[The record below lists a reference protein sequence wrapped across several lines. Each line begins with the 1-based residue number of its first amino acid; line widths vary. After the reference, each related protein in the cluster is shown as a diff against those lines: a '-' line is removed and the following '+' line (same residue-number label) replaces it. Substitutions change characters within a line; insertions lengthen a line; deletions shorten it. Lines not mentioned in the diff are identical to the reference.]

1 MVYNEFIK
9 CEVCGCVTRIR
20 LQVGWL
26 DEHPIAVTCGK
37 CGISLK
43 GKVKIGQEIPEL
55 KFKFENAEMV
65 NVTPTTLPDYVVEC
79 SGEFPTIKMCEGW
92 VLQDNFVTPFIRYQ
106 QKITDFDNYKDF
118 GRRVATLKHTINIWP
133 QYKRVLQLYK
143 GGNWEYLTQEIKK
156 IFPEDFIMCRNEL
169 EIIRAVRM
177 IEVHGFLLPLKPEII
192 SLPEIGS
199 SILKLE
205 KEQINSFI
213 EYLNS
218 HDGYGL
224 NQMQEQINVLLG
236 EFIETFPY
244 LVPAFSLQF
253 CEEEEENIDFETE
266 GTTTSTYDDV
276 KQFYLDTYE
285 TLGNLLIIPAA
296 IDNIKNR
303 DDANNFINNDAGI
316 VSLDKFI
323 TSSKAHRFRLYN
335 TNEIY
340 MCTIDVRYNQ
350 KLRNA
355 IGHNDVEY
363 ETSTQKIIYIP
374 DPRKREK
381 KLSEYLLEFEIEAL
395 SMFKTVLVIS
405 EYLYRLRELELL
417 SKGVKPLPVEFPT
430 KERRKEKIY
439 PNEKCPCGSGLK
451 YKKCHGRIF

>member
-1 MVYNEFIK
+1 
-9 CEVCGCVTRIR
+9 
-20 LQVGWL
+20 
-26 DEHPIAVTCGK
+26 
-37 CGISLK
+37 
-43 GKVKIGQEIPEL
+43 
-55 KFKFENAEMV
+55 
-65 NVTPTTLPDYVVEC
+65 
-79 SGEFPTIKMCEGW
+79 MCEGW

-244 LVPAFSLQF
+244 LHVKNLALI
-253 CEEEEENIDFETE
+253 EEENIDFETE

-323 TSSKAHRFRLYN
+323 TSSKA
-335 TNEIY
+335 
-340 MCTIDVRYNQ
+340 
-350 KLRNA
+350 
-355 IGHNDVEY
+355 
-363 ETSTQKIIYIP
+363 
-374 DPRKREK
+374 
-381 KLSEYLLEFEIEAL
+381 
-395 SMFKTVLVIS
+395 
-405 EYLYRLRELELL
+405 
-417 SKGVKPLPVEFPT
+417 
-430 KERRKEKIY
+430 
-439 PNEKCPCGSGLK
+439 
-451 YKKCHGRIF
+451 

>member
-1 MVYNEFIK
+1 MHNRHLRYDYYNIYKSTYGIDKILNYRMFERK
-9 CEVCGCVTRIR
+9 IR
-20 LQVGWL
+20 FSEDMINSNDLMEKKSALDFLIDALQYL
-26 DEHPIAVTCGK
+26 
-37 CGISLK
+37 IS
-43 GKVKIGQEIPEL
+43 
-55 KFKFENAEMV
+55 
-65 NVTPTTLPDYVVEC
+65 
-79 SGEFPTIKMCEGW
+79 
-92 VLQDNFVTPFIRYQ
+92 
-106 QKITDFDNYKDF
+106 
-118 GRRVATLKHTINIWP
+118 
-133 QYKRVLQLYK
+133 
-143 GGNWEYLTQEIKK
+143 TQE
-156 IFPEDFIMCRNEL
+156 
-169 EIIRAVRM
+169 
-177 IEVHGFLLPLKPEII
+177 G
-192 SLPEIGS
+192 
-199 SILKLE
+199 

-253 CEEEEENIDFETE
+253 CEEENIDFETE

-340 MCTIDVRYNQ
+340 MRTIDVRYNQ

-395 SMFKTVLVIS
+395 SMFKAVLVIS

-430 KERRKEKIY
+430 KKRRKEKIY

-451 YKKCHGRIF
+451 YKKCHGKI

>member
-65 NVTPTTLPDYVVEC
+65 NATPTTLPDYVVEC

-106 QKITDFDNYKDF
+106 QKMTDFDNYKDF
-118 GRRVATLKHTINIWP
+118 GRRVATFKHTINIWP

-143 GGNWEYLTQEIKK
+143 GGNREYLIQEIKK

-192 SLPEIGS
+192 CLPEIGS

-253 CEEEEENIDFETE
+253 CEEENIDFETE

-296 IDNIKNR
+296 IDNIK
-303 DDANNFINNDAGI
+303 
-316 VSLDKFI
+316 
-323 TSSKAHRFRLYN
+323 T
-335 TNEIY
+335 E
-340 MCTIDVRYNQ
+340 MMP
-350 KLRNA
+350 
-355 IGHNDVEY
+355 
-363 ETSTQKIIYIP
+363 II
-374 DPRKREK
+374 
-381 KLSEYLLEFEIEAL
+381 LLI
-395 SMFKTVLVIS
+395 MM
-405 EYLYRLRELELL
+405 LE
-417 SKGVKPLPVEFPT
+417 
-430 KERRKEKIY
+430 
-439 PNEKCPCGSGLK
+439 
-451 YKKCHGRIF
+451 

>member
-1 MVYNEFIK
+1 MNLSNETIPASLLIKLLASSLFFI
-9 CEVCGCVTRIR
+9 
-20 LQVGWL
+20 LS
-26 DEHPIAVTCGK
+26 IAAG
-37 CGISLK
+37 
-43 GKVKIGQEIPEL
+43 
-55 KFKFENAEMV
+55 
-65 NVTPTTLPDYVVEC
+65 
-79 SGEFPTIKMCEGW
+79 
-92 VLQDNFVTPFIRYQ
+92 
-106 QKITDFDNYKDF
+106 
-118 GRRVATLKHTINIWP
+118 
-133 QYKRVLQLYK
+133 
-143 GGNWEYLTQEIKK
+143 
-156 IFPEDFIMCRNEL
+156 
-169 EIIRAVRM
+169 
-177 IEVHGFLLPLKPEII
+177 II
-192 SLPEIGS
+192 SKLP
-199 SILKLE
+199 
-205 KEQINSFI
+205 N
-213 EYLNS
+213 
-218 HDGYGL
+218 
-224 NQMQEQINVLLG
+224 
-236 EFIETFPY
+236 
-244 LVPAFSLQF
+244 
-253 CEEEEENIDFETE
+253 
-266 GTTTSTYDDV
+266 
-276 KQFYLDTYE
+276 
-285 TLGNLLIIPAA
+285 
-296 IDNIKNR
+296 
-303 DDANNFINNDAGI
+303 

-340 MCTIDVRYNQ
+340 MRTIDVRYNQ

>member
-1 MVYNEFIK
+1 M
-9 CEVCGCVTRIR
+9 
-20 LQVGWL
+20 
-26 DEHPIAVTCGK
+26 
-37 CGISLK
+37 
-43 GKVKIGQEIPEL
+43 
-55 KFKFENAEMV
+55 
-65 NVTPTTLPDYVVEC
+65 
-79 SGEFPTIKMCEGW
+79 
-92 VLQDNFVTPFIRYQ
+92 
-106 QKITDFDNYKDF
+106 
-118 GRRVATLKHTINIWP
+118 
-133 QYKRVLQLYK
+133 
-143 GGNWEYLTQEIKK
+143 
-156 IFPEDFIMCRNEL
+156 
-169 EIIRAVRM
+169 
-177 IEVHGFLLPLKPEII
+177 
-192 SLPEIGS
+192 
-199 SILKLE
+199 KLE

-253 CEEEEENIDFETE
+253 CEEENIDFETE

-340 MCTIDVRYNQ
+340 MRTIDVRYNQ

-451 YKKCHGRIF
+451 YKKCHGRI

>member
-1 MVYNEFIK
+1 MVYNCFIR
-9 CEVCGCVTRIR
+9 CHVCGSITRVR
-20 LQVGWL
+20 LQVGWQE
-26 DEHPIAVTCGK
+26 EHPIVVACRK
-37 CGISLK
+37 CGISLN
-43 GKVKIGQEIPEL
+43 GKVKIGQDMPGLE
-55 KFKFENAEMV
+55 FSFENAEI
-65 NVTPTTLPDYVVEC
+65 LREDESADYVVEC
-79 SGEFPTIKMCEGW
+79 SGEFPTKKLSTDERE
-92 VLQDNFVTPFIRYQ
+92 FVPSPFMRNQSRMQENNGYEKFTRSVSRLMETAQ
-106 QKITDFDNYKDF
+106 SW
-118 GRRVATLKHTINIWP
+118 A
-133 QYKRVLQLYK
+133 QYKRILDLSQNGNK
-143 GGNWEYLTQEIKK
+143 GYLIQEVKK
-156 IFPEDFIMCRNEL
+156 LIPEQFAPGTNEL
-169 EIIRAVRM
+169 EILRAVHLVEIMGFITPLRDDV
-177 IEVHGFLLPLKPEII
+177 ISEHEV
-192 SLPEIGS
+192 SDS
-199 SILKLE
+199 VLKLDFD
-205 KEQINSFI
+205 QIRELI
-213 EYLNS
+213 EYLNA
-218 HDGYGL
+218 HEGYRL
-224 NQMQEQINVLLG
+224 EDLQSTIYQMLS
-236 EFIETFPY
+236 EFIEVYQY
-244 LVPAFSLQF
+244 LIPAFATQF
-253 CEEEEENIDFETE
+253 CKADSIDFAEE
-266 GTTTSTYDDV
+266 GSTTSSFDLV

-340 MCTIDVRYNQ
+340 MRTIDVRYNQ

>member
-1 MVYNEFIK
+1 MLCWEKSSTF
-9 CEVCGCVTRIR
+9 CVQSI
-20 LQVGWL
+20 
-26 DEHPIAVTCGK
+26 DIDP
-37 CGISLK
+37 
-43 GKVKIGQEIPEL
+43 
-55 KFKFENAEMV
+55 
-65 NVTPTTLPDYVVEC
+65 
-79 SGEFPTIKMCEGW
+79 
-92 VLQDNFVTPFIRYQ
+92 
-106 QKITDFDNYKDF
+106 
-118 GRRVATLKHTINIWP
+118 
-133 QYKRVLQLYK
+133 
-143 GGNWEYLTQEIKK
+143 
-156 IFPEDFIMCRNEL
+156 
-169 EIIRAVRM
+169 
-177 IEVHGFLLPLKPEII
+177 FLLSLKPEII

-253 CEEEEENIDFETE
+253 CEEENIDFETE

-340 MCTIDVRYNQ
+340 MRTIDVRYNQ

-363 ETSTQKIIYIP
+363 ETSTQKILYIP

-405 EYLYRLRELELL
+405 EYLYRLRERPFSELC
-417 SKGVKPLPVEFPT
+417 S
-430 KERRKEKIY
+430 
-439 PNEKCPCGSGLK
+439 
-451 YKKCHGRIF
+451 H